1 MLTIAQEGTAK
12 SASYLQVII
21 IENQAYTMGKILE
34 YYRSSENCPIRT
46 VLDRIGDKW
55 SILVILI
62 LGEEETMRFN
72 ELQKSMEDI
81 SQKML
86 TVTLRKLE
94 SDGLV
99 HRRIFPEIPPR
110 VEYKLTERGKSLLPH
125 IHSLSD
131 WAADNIEGI
140 KQSREHSGH

>member
-1 MLTIAQEGTAK
+1 
-12 SASYLQVII
+12 
-21 IENQAYTMGKILE
+21 MGKISE

-62 LGEEETMRFN
+62 LGEEETIRFN
-72 ELQKSMEDI
+72 ELQKSMGDI

-99 HRRIFPEIPPR
+99 HRTIFPEIPPR

-125 IHSLSD
+125 IHSLSA

>member
-1 MLTIAQEGTAK
+1 
-12 SASYLQVII
+12 
-21 IENQAYTMGKILE
+21 MGKILE
-34 YYRSSENCPIRT
+34 LYQNTLDCPVRT

-55 SILVILI
+55 SMLAILI

-72 ELQKSMEDI
+72 ELQKSMKDI

-99 HRRIFPEIPPR
+99 NRTIFPEIPPR
-110 VEYKLTERGKSLLPH
+110 VEYNLTERGHSLLPH
-125 IHSLSD
+125 IHGLST
-131 WAADNIEGI
+131 WANENIAGI
-140 KQSREHSGH
+140 KESREKATN

>member
-1 MLTIAQEGTAK
+1 
-12 SASYLQVII
+12 
-21 IENQAYTMGKILE
+21 MGKILE
-34 YYRSSENCPIRT
+34 IYRSSENCPIRT

-72 ELQKSMEDI
+72 ELQKSMNDI

-110 VEYKLTERGKSLLPH
+110 VEYNLTERGISLLPH

-131 WAADNIEGI
+131 WATKNIDGI
-140 KQSREHSGH
+140 RRSRAKSGN

>member
-1 MLTIAQEGTAK
+1 MK
-12 SASYLQVII
+12 
-21 IENQAYTMGKILE
+21 KILE
-34 YYRSSENCPIRT
+34 LYQTTFDCPVRT

-55 SILVILI
+55 SMLAILI
-62 LGEEETMRFN
+62 LGEQETMRFN
-72 ELQKSMEDI
+72 ELQKSMNDI

-99 HRRIFPEIPPR
+99 SRTVYPEIPPR
-110 VEYKLTERGKSLLPH
+110 VEYNLTDRGNSLLPH

-131 WAADNIEGI
+131 WAKANIEGI
-140 KQSREHSGH
+140 KKSREASIK